1 MQFSKGYALGG
12 GIFNP
17 VAFFKDKFVSTDRFE
32 NKMSFYKQATSSGV
46 RGKQFTISQ
55 VSSNFNKLTSNGN
68 TFGLTERDVEIAK
81 DYFHTLDKTGKSME
95 ELPLKQYV
103 EQTKGI
109 GYGATKASVAFN
121 ALKTAAKSFGTALA
135 SAAWQAAVMFVIGQV
150 IAKVSDLILTAKE
163 AKQALDEFND
173 SFKELNNTISE
184 GKKKLPD
191 LEKTYWELADGVD
204 SLGNNVS
211 LTEQQYET
219 YLQTV
224 EDIHEIMPSLS
235 TYFNEQGQAIGFV
248 KSEMKGLNDQYKQYE
263 QNQIHE
269 RWFTEEDDGR
279 TKAEK
284 AIKGINDKTMKDFH
298 NEGGVVF
305 DHGDFDTVKKL
316 SKYNKDELYD
326 YLNNL
331 SEDDTVPYKELKQI
345 SFLPGVGRIFYDAKD
360 GQGITIHTERYGKEK
375 SKDMLFNSVQNA
387 YKEKKGIIDDN
398 NVNIRNLMTA
408 YAKDSDGYTTMSGT
422 ESEDLVNFINS
433 FDFATMFTKRSD
445 VDGRPIPLSDKDY
458 EGLAAQ
464 IIKGVKTEGFSEA
477 FHNVLD
483 DDKISTM
490 SYKEA
495 EKFVDKN
502 LEVIRK
508 AMGWKKDSAELLN
521 FKATLG
527 FEANDEELFNK
538 AFKKTGIPVKKIK
551 ELFTKGE
558 IELIANVDFKP
569 SGSGKKGKY
578 TEDEY
583 DKAEA
588 DVEQYA
594 EVKNAQT
601 ELDTADNKLKSSLKT
616 IENYGVHYGKIV
628 EMVNGTRF
636 ITDPKELN
644 ELLEALPELK
654 DHLKYT
660 ESGWMLE
667 AEAMDGVQKSVLNL
681 QQAYVEAQQIL
692 SDSAVQ
698 GAMTRMK
705 VIPEELASITSVVD
719 AYKLLAQKIPG
730 GITFTATGE
739 LDTSKMTNDGKLT
752 ADGILAQLRLSQAQ
766 KVMQKT
772 AKLSAES
779 AKEDR
784 KKQIKDLKDQQ
795 YLADLQHQFE
805 KINQT
810 LEEFTK
816 QLEILKKAQD
826 DLFESDYIGKLDYIN
841 QRYETQ
847 NNQVEETQK
856 SLDELLAMQ
865 PETAQG
871 WNELATTVENLST
884 KLFEGKRALV
894 KYQVEL
900 SQTYMNGLKAI
911 GEASKSVLEDSN
923 SQYDRNVKML
933 KEGGLGGLQFR
944 LTPITP
950 KDAVEKQREENKKLA
965 KEEEAYQEK
974 VNQIKKRALDEMKAY
989 EDAERA
995 RQLADLT
1002 SEASE
1007 AMASLNEDFWKAM
1020 NMGWSDFKEL
1030 IETEGIDVN
1039 INWSGIGSSSKSD
1052 MKRLYAD
1059 QHGIEIIENPE
1070 RKKGDKGTGWKYK
1083 TADGAEFENIEQAR
1097 AHTNELIISGNSKA
1111 GTRTQLGKD
1120 LGFTVKKAKDGSN
1133 EYIYTTSKGTEV
1145 KYGDLN
1151 SLKTVFKNLDNK
1163 SDGTSKEIFCNYFGV
1178 TIDKT
1183 NPIDWKYT
1191 YQGNT
1196 KENIEDIK
1204 KLVTTNTGVSF
1215 KATGGTAI
1223 GDILVNE
1230 EGQESYLGKDG
1241 KLHLFKP
1248 GAQFFNTD
1256 EVIRVFNA
1264 EDTKKIRKYTGDKYF
1279 NEPVGD
1285 LSKVTQLANGNIH
1298 AIFPTIS
1305 PENANDATSND
1316 TIGET
1321 TEKATEEHYD
1331 RMGDIQN
1338 KALNEEISMDAEAQ
1352 AITEA
1357 QKEQHYDKMEIAQ
1370 QTTNDITSQEQI
1382 VDNAEKVTEEKRF
1395 STETEGVVTELLNWM
1410 KNNPIK
1416 APGLDTASWKQMI
1429 SDAQGYMSQLM
1440 GGFGTGVRGEINGD
1454 MPYYNQGDY
1463 SAYTYGG
1470 KPMNTNACAPTSMA
1484 MVLSYLGKNVNPVE
1498 AAKYSEKNGFYT
1510 SGQGTSWGLFD
1521 SMAKAY
1527 GVNCDTIGS
1536 SSSAI
1541 ISSLKAGRPVI
1552 VSVNGGTFNPS
1563 GRGHLFVLA
1572 GIDDNGKI
1580 IVNDPG
1586 SRERTSKTWDIS
1598 AITSNARNAWSFYA
1612 TGTKDYGVAGE
1623 NYKKEFLIDKKTG
1636 QWTEVNSPTLIDTNE
1651 VDVVG
1656 EKASAK
1662 IDKPLPMYANG
1673 TLGTMDMSSEMP
1685 KLTTEQIQ
1693 KILSTNFA
1701 NSKLN
1706 VAGAAEGIFN
1716 AQQSTGV
1723 SALAMLAI
1731 AAGESGWGTS
1741 KLSNAKNNYWG
1752 WNHYSA
1758 NGKSAFD
1765 RATTFSSNPGEAF
1778 TAYGEKLKSAGY
1790 SEQSLAEMADKYC
1803 PDGKWYGLVSGT
1815 MSTIVNTLNDAGL
1828 GDMSANIA
1836 TTASNT
1842 TSIRRSFDSQFRDF
1856 IEGANGV
1863 SSSSSVEDSLMN
1875 FIKANTEV
1883 SSDSTEKFIE
1893 AFEGL
1898 NTYKDSMEPYF
1909 EGKREEVRNAAGTPE
1924 FTALANA
1931 YNKEHSG
1938 YIETIMGYS
1947 TDMTVAQAKAQYK
1960 LSEDAVKAGYKYY
1973 NERKNAGASATELM
1987 EIATILGKMGKVA
2000 EEYSDAYVKAISAE
2014 TDFLVS
2020 RTERTLNAFDN
2031 ERSWLDKDLE
2041 RAEGDTVKQAEIYGK
2056 KNDVS
2061 KRAMDAAHQRALDIQ
2076 QDEDYADI
2084 FSTYDVESWFDA
2096 NGELTS
2102 KFYEDVEGASSE
2114 LIPYMNQLAKVLGV
2128 CKKDWYENAE
2138 AIEDNNEAM
2147 ADLKI
2152 KEYIKYQ
2159 ERLVES
2165 LEFDATLSQS
2175 LSTAKE
2181 GMYSLFKTLRDEKAE
2196 MEKELKANMQIDD
2209 WLTEDTRRQLFN
2221 LDDYEEQMGVINEIE
2236 AEAQSLYAEYQNDLA
2251 NLKEDELYKEEEI
2264 TAEYNRQLESLQD
2277 KLSIAKADL
2286 QLAKDKAAFENA
2298 LKERDTQIIMG
2309 NRVQNVADPERLRE
2323 AAMKVAE
2330 SESALENE
2338 KTTSAENQDI
2348 RNMEATTG
2356 MINQEKG
2363 AIQNRIDMINGM
2375 TEEERRV
2382 FADFLEPLQA
2392 YRNKLLALT
2401 KTNPYRIITG
2411 DNSNSVF
2418 ASRDYSKIEGYSLTQ
2433 DHSSAVDEIQH
2444 LLDNGYYKQGTPEY
2458 DVALKTIDIL
2468 KKQHDD
2474 KTTSDAHNY
2483 GYDLYDPANSVNW
2496 YRYMKMYTDLG
2507 YAIQSQERPSVDETM
2522 LEAYE
2527 DAANNLPVISGEGE
2541 ILVSANKKPHSSTTF
2556 SGDGDI
2562 SLADG
2567 ENVGIN
2573 EFNDYISQLEKE
2585 WEENTISI
2593 TPYSGLFED
2602 YKEVSLA
2609 EMISPLLDDS
2619 SMAESIAQSIVSG
2632 AIAPNIDTIASVFSR
2647 AQALDLIKN
2656 GNNDNSIH
2664 MQNVNV
2670 TLEKPVADP
2679 NDFIQQL
2686 ISKVNSEYSTTNNQR

>member
-1 MQFSKGYALGG
+1 MQFSKGYAVGG

-17 VAFFKDKFVSTDRFE
+17 VAFFKDKFVSTDRLE

-224 EDIHEIMPSLS
+224 EDIHEIIPSLS

-269 RWFTEEDDGR
+269 RWFTKEDDGR

-360 GQGITIHTERYGKEK
+360 GQGIAIHTERYGKEK
-375 SKDMLFNSVQNA
+375 SKDMLFNSVQNV

-408 YAKDSDGYTTMSGT
+408 YAKNADEYSTMSGT

-445 VDGRPIPLSDKDY
+445 VDGRPIPLSDEEYK
-458 EGLAAQ
+458 GLAAQ
-464 IIKGVKTEGFSEA
+464 LIKGVQVEGFSEA

-490 SYKEA
+490 SYKDA

-502 LEVIRK
+502 LETIRT
-508 AMGWKKDSAELLN
+508 AIGWKKKSDELLN

-527 FEANDEELFNK
+527 FEANDEELFKDASKN
-538 AFKKTGIPVKKIK
+538 TGIPVEKIK

-569 SGSGKKGKY
+569 SGSGEDGKY

-588 DVEQYA
+588 DVKNYA
-594 EVKNAQT
+594 EVKNAQS

-616 IENYGVHYGKIV
+616 IENYGTHYGKIV

-667 AEAMDGVQKSVLNL
+667 AEAMDGVQKSVLSL

-884 KLFEGKRALV
+884 KLFEGKRALID
-894 KYQVEL
+894 YQVEL

-1020 NMGWSDFKEL
+1020 NIGWSDFKEL
-1030 IETEGIDVN
+1030 IEAEGIDVN
-1039 INWSGIGSSSKSD
+1039 INWSGISSSSKSD

-1215 KATGGTAI
+1215 KAKGGDAT

-1338 KALNEEISMDAEAQ
+1338 KALNEEIAMDAEAQ
-1352 AITEA
+1352 AITEV

-1673 TLGTMDMSSEMP
+1673 TLDFGNLDVISQMP
-1685 KLTTEQIQ
+1685 KLGNDQIEHILRTKFKNSPLITDSNIASVVDGISKAQ
-1693 KILSTNFA
+1693 AQSGISALVILSI
-1701 NSKLN
+1701 
-1706 VAGAAEGIFN
+1706 AGW
-1716 AQQSTGV
+1716 
-1723 SALAMLAI
+1723 
-1731 AAGESGWGTS
+1731 ESGWGTS
-1741 KLSNAKNNYWG
+1741 AIAKQKGNFWG
-1752 WNHYSA
+1752 WGAYDSDPMGTAVTFNSDIGQAAQDYANKLKATYYDGYGFKTLNQMS
-1758 NGKSAFD
+1758 NGKGSDHLYAY
-1765 RATTFSSNPGEAF
+1765 AAQSSKWGANNSQIIKELVTGLENSGLTDF
-1778 TAYGEKLKSAGY
+1778 TA
-1790 SEQSLAEMADKYC
+1790 DI
-1803 PDGKWYGLVSGT
+1803 VS
-1815 MSTIVNTLNDAGL
+1815 ST
-1828 GDMSANIA
+1828 A

-1856 IEGANGV
+1856 IKGANGV

-1875 FIKANTEV
+1875 YIKANTEI
-1883 SSDSTEKFIE
+1883 STDSTEKFIE

-1909 EGKREEVRNAAGTPE
+1909 EKKREEVRNANGTPE

-1931 YNKEHSG
+1931 YNKEHSE
-1938 YIETIMGYS
+1938 YIETVMGYS

-1987 EIATILGKMGKVA
+1987 EITTILGKMEKIA
-2000 EEYSDAYVKAISAE
+2000 EEYSDAYVQAISAE

-2020 RTERTLNAFDN
+2020 RTKRTLNAFDN

-2114 LIPYMNQLAKVLGV
+2114 LIPYMNQLAEVLGV

-2159 ERLVES
+2159 ERLVKA
-2165 LEFDATLSQS
+2165 LDFDATLSQS

-2181 GMYSLFKTLRDEKAE
+2181 GMYNIFKTLRDKRAE

-2209 WLTEDTRRQLFN
+2209 WLTEDTRKLLFN
-2221 LDDYEEQMGVINEIE
+2221 LDDYEEQMGVINDIQAE
-2236 AEAQSLYAEYQNDLA
+2236 AEKLYINYQNELA
-2251 NLKEDELYKEEEI
+2251 GLKEDELYKEEEI
-2264 TAEYNRQLESLQD
+2264 TAEYNRQLEKLQD
-2277 KLSIAKADL
+2277 RLSIAKADL

-2298 LKERDTQIIMG
+2298 LRERDTQIIMG

-2323 AAMKVAE
+2323 AAMKMAE
-2330 SESALENE
+2330 SESNLENE

-2348 RNMEATTG
+2348 RNMEAATG
-2356 MINQEKG
+2356 MINQEKA
-2363 AIQNRIDMINGM
+2363 AIQNRIEMINGM

-2418 ASRDYSKIEGYSLTQ
+2418 ASRDYSKIAGYSLTQ
-2433 DHSSAVDEIQH
+2433 DHSAAVDEIQY
-2444 LLDNGYYKQGTPEY
+2444 LLDNGYYKPGTAEY
-2458 DVALKTIDIL
+2458 DIALKTIDFL

-2483 GYDLYDPANSVNW
+2483 GYELYDPANSINW
-2496 YRYMKMYTDLG
+2496 YRYMKMYTDAG
-2507 YAIQSQERPSVDETM
+2507 YAIQSQERPSIDGIM
-2522 LEAYE
+2522 SQAYE
-2527 DAANNLPVISGEGE
+2527 DTANNLPVISGEGDVLLPNGSMPN
-2541 ILVSANKKPHSSTTF
+2541 IT
-2556 SGDGDI
+2556 GDGDVI
-2562 SLADG
+2562 
-2567 ENVGIN
+2567 IN
-2573 EFNDYISQLEKE
+2573 
-2585 WEENTISI
+2585 
-2593 TPYSGLFED
+2593 
-2602 YKEVSLA
+2602 
-2609 EMISPLLDDS
+2609 SPLPTVSSFLDGYEELDGV
-2619 SMAESIAQSIVSG
+2619 SMLQQTLGVDEDAASAIFENLKVG
-2632 AIAPNIDTIASVFSR
+2632 TIAPSVDAFENLAKMGAMWEMASGVV
-2647 AQALDLIKN
+2647 
-2656 GNNDNSIH
+2656 GNTDNSIN
-2664 MQNVNV
+2664 MQEAHFHITEPVQDANGVMTHFV
-2670 TLEKPVADP
+2670 RQLEM
-2679 NDFIQQL
+2679 
-2686 ISKVNSEYSTTNNQR
+2686 ERSTTNNQR

>member
-1 MQFSKGYALGG
+1 MFNIITDIKKFRSSFTLTD
-12 GIFNP
+12 GIKN
-17 VAFFKDKFVSTDRFE
+17 FFDLRKDKSLNDISGDFE
-32 NKMSFYKQATSSGV
+32 DYTSIG
-46 RGKQFTISQ
+46 T
-55 VSSNFNKLTSNGN
+55 N
-68 TFGLTERDVEIAK
+68 FGLD
-81 DYFHTLDKTGKSME
+81 D
-95 ELPLKQYV
+95 
-103 EQTKGI
+103 KGI
-109 GYGATKASVAFN
+109 AHVRKYFDYLKKEGKTINQLSLEKFTTEIEGIGVGASKASKAMEGITN
-121 ALKTAAKSFGTALA
+121 IGGKLLGSLA
-135 SAAWQAAVMFVIGQV
+135 SAGLSMAVSAAIGW
-150 IAKVSDLILTAKE
+150 IIGEIGKIHISAKE
-163 AKQALDEFND
+163 AEEALNSFTD
-173 SFKELNNTISE
+173 SFKEFNSE
-184 GKKKLPD
+184 ITAGKKKLPE
-191 LEKTYWELADGVD
+191 LEKEYWNLADGVD

-211 LTEQQYET
+211 LTEEQYET

-224 EDIHEIMPSLS
+224 EDIHELMPSLS

-269 RWFTEEDDGR
+269 RWFTEEDDGH
-279 TKAEK
+279 TKMEK
-284 AIKGINDKTMKDFH
+284 VIEGINNQSEEFKQIKNKFGNVVYSAISSEDYKYFSNVLQTKTQ
-298 NEGGVVF
+298 
-305 DHGDFDTVKKL
+305 
-316 SKYNKDELYD
+316 DELYD
-326 YLNNL
+326 YVEDLINRQNIPINQLDAITNRERELLIALAGSDVIEYDDDL
-331 SEDDTVPYKELKQI
+331 SYRLRKDINGDDAEVLFDYLKDTV
-345 SFLPGVGRIFYDAKD
+345 
-360 GQGITIHTERYGKEK
+360 K
-375 SKDMLFNSVQNA
+375 SK
-387 YKEKKGIIDDN
+387 KEQLDDN
-398 NVNIRNLMTA
+398 NVNIRNAMTA
-408 YAKDSDGYTTMSGT
+408 VAKDSDAYLTLSGT

-433 FDFATMFTKRSD
+433 FDFASMFADYGDMTEE
-445 VDGRPIPLSDKDY
+445 DY

-490 SYKEA
+490 LYKEA
-495 EKFVDKN
+495 EKFVNKN

-508 AMGWKKDSAELLN
+508 AMGWEKDSDEYLN

-527 FEANDEELFNK
+527 FEADDEELFNQ
-538 AFKKTGIPVKKIK
+538 ASEKTGIPIEKIK

-583 DKAEA
+583 DKAKA

-667 AEAMDGVQKSVLNL
+667 AEAMDGVQKSVLSL

-692 SDSAVQ
+692 SDSAVT
-698 GAMTRMK
+698 GAMTR
-705 VIPEELASITSVVD
+705 IGINESELTSMTSIAD
-719 AYKLLAQKIPG
+719 AYKLLAQKFKG
-730 GITFTATGE
+730 GITFTASGE
-739 LDTSKMTNDGKLT
+739 LDTSTMTNDQQLA
-752 ADGILAQLRLSQAQ
+752 ADGVLASLRLSQAQ

-810 LEEFTK
+810 LEKFTK

-894 KYQVEL
+894 EYQVEL

-911 GEASKSVLEDSN
+911 GEASKSALEDSN

-933 KEGGLGGLQFR
+933 KEGGLGGLQFK
-944 LTPITP
+944 LTPIVP

-989 EDAERA
+989 EDEERA

-1083 TADGAEFENIEQAR
+1083 TADGKEFENIEQAR
-1097 AHTNELIISGNSKA
+1097 THTNELIISGNSKA

-1145 KYGDLN
+1145 KYDDLN
-1151 SLKTVFKNLDNK
+1151 SLKTVFKNLNNK

-1183 NPIDWKYT
+1183 NPKDWKYT

-1204 KLVTTNTGVSF
+1204 KLVTTNTGISF

-1223 GDILVNE
+1223 GDIIVNE

-1305 PENANDATSND
+1305 PKNANDTTSSD
-1316 TIGET
+1316 TIGKAI
-1321 TEKATEEHYD
+1321 EKATEEHYD
-1331 RMGDIQN
+1331 RLSNIQN
-1338 KALNEEISMDAEAQ
+1338 KALNEEISMDVEAQ

-1357 QKEQHYDKMEIAQ
+1357 QKEQHYDNLELAQ

-1382 VDNAEKVTEEKRF
+1382 ADNAEKVTEEKRF
-1395 STETEGVVTELLNWM
+1395 SAETEAVVTELLDWM

-1416 APGLDTASWKQMI
+1416 APGLDTASWEQMI
-1429 SDAQGYMSQLM
+1429 SDAQGYMSRMM

-1498 AAKYSEKNGFYT
+1498 AAKYSEKNGFYI

-1612 TGTKDYGVAGE
+1612 TGTKDYGIAGE
-1623 NYKKEFLIDKKTG
+1623 NYKKEYLIDKKTG
-1636 QWTEVNSPTLIDTNE
+1636 RWTAINSPTLIDTNE

-1673 TLGTMDMSSEMP
+1673 TLDFGNLDVISQMP
-1685 KLTTEQIQ
+1685 KLGNDQIEHILRTKFKNSPLITDSNIASVVDGISKAQ
-1693 KILSTNFA
+1693 AQSGISALVILSI
-1701 NSKLN
+1701 
-1706 VAGAAEGIFN
+1706 AGW
-1716 AQQSTGV
+1716 
-1723 SALAMLAI
+1723 
-1731 AAGESGWGTS
+1731 ESGWGTS
-1741 KLSNAKNNYWG
+1741 AIAKQKGNFWG
-1752 WNHYSA
+1752 WGAYDSDPMGTAVTFNSDIGQAAQDYANKLKATYYDGYGFKTLNQMS
-1758 NGKSAFD
+1758 NGKGSDHLYAY
-1765 RATTFSSNPGEAF
+1765 AAQSSKWGANNSQIIKELVTGLENSGLADF
-1778 TAYGEKLKSAGY
+1778 TADIAS
-1790 SEQSLAEMADKYC
+1790 
-1803 PDGKWYGLVSGT
+1803 
-1815 MSTIVNTLNDAGL
+1815 ST
-1828 GDMSANIA
+1828 A

-1856 IEGANGV
+1856 IEGAN
-1863 SSSSSVEDSLMN
+1863 SISNSKSVEDSLMN
-1875 FIKANTEV
+1875 YIKTNTEI

-1898 NTYKDSMEPYF
+1898 NAYKDSMEPYF
-1909 EGKREEVRNAAGTPE
+1909 NEKREEIRNAAGTPE
-1924 FTALANA
+1924 FVALTNA
-1931 YNKEHSG
+1931 YNKEHSE
-1938 YIETIMGYS
+1938 YIEAIMGYS
-1947 TDMTVAQAKAQYK
+1947 VDMTVAQTKAQYK
-1960 LSEDAVKAGYKYY
+1960 LAEDAIKKGYEYY

-1987 EIATILGKMGKVA
+1987 EIVTKLGEIEKVA
-2000 EEYSDAYVKAISAE
+2000 EEYSDAYVQAISAE
-2014 TDFLVS
+2014 TDFLIS
-2020 RTERTLNAFDN
+2020 RTERTLNAFEN
-2031 ERSWLDKDLE
+2031 EMSWLDKDLE
-2041 RAEGDTVKQAEIYGK
+2041 KAEGDTVKQSEIYGK

-2061 KRAMDAAHQRALDIQ
+2061 RRAMDAAHQRVLEIR

-2084 FSTYDVESWFDA
+2084 LSTYDVESWFDA
-2096 NGELTS
+2096 SGELTS
-2102 KFYEDVEGASSE
+2102 KFYSDVEGASSE
-2114 LIPYMNQLAKVLGV
+2114 LIPYMNQFAEIVSV
-2128 CKKDWYENAE
+2128 CKKEWYENAE
-2138 AIEDNNEAM
+2138 AIESNNEAM
-2147 ADLKI
+2147 ANLRVE
-2152 KEYIKYQ
+2152 EYIKYQ
-2159 ERLVES
+2159 ERLFES
-2165 LEFDATLSQS
+2165 LDFNATLSQS

-2196 MEKELKANMQIDD
+2196 MDKELKANMQIDD
-2209 WLTEDTRRQLFN
+2209 WLTEDTRKLLFN
-2221 LDDYEEQMGVINEIE
+2221 LDDYEEQMETINGIQAE
-2236 AEAQSLYAEYQNDLA
+2236 AEKLYINYKNELEG
-2251 NLKEDELYKEEEI
+2251 LKEDELYKEEEI
-2264 TAEYNRQLESLQD
+2264 TDEYNRQLEKLQD
-2277 KLSIAKADL
+2277 KLSVAKADL

-2309 NRVQNVADPERLRE
+2309 NRVQNVADPERLRD
-2323 AAMKVAE
+2323 AAMKMAE
-2330 SESALENE
+2330 SESNLENE

-2382 FADFLEPLQA
+2382 FADFLEPLQV

-2418 ASRDYSKIEGYSLTQ
+2418 ASRDYSKIAGYSLTQ
-2433 DHSSAVDEIQH
+2433 DHSAAVDEIQN
-2444 LLDNGYYKQGTPEY
+2444 LLDNGYYRQGTAEY
-2458 DVALKTIDIL
+2458 EVALRTIDFL

-2483 GYDLYDPANSVNW
+2483 GYDLYDPSNSVNW
-2496 YRYMKMYTDLG
+2496 YRYMKMYTDAG
-2507 YAIQSQERPSVDETM
+2507 YAIRSQERPSVDGIM
-2522 LEAYE
+2522 SQAYE
-2527 DAANNLPVISGEGE
+2527 DTANNLPVISGEGDVLLPNGSMPN
-2541 ILVSANKKPHSSTTF
+2541 ITS
-2556 SGDGDI
+2556 DGDVI
-2562 SLADG
+2562 INSPQSTYPSFLQGYEELDG
-2567 ENVGIN
+2567 VSMFQQTLGVDEDAASAIFERLNVGN
-2573 EFNDYISQLEKE
+2573 ISP
-2585 WEENTISI
+2585 NVDS
-2593 TPYSGLFED
+2593 F
-2602 YKEVSLA
+2602 VNLA
-2609 EMISPLLDDS
+2609 EMPKVWGN
-2619 SMAESIAQSIVSG
+2619 VSY
-2632 AIAPNIDTIASVFSR
+2632 TR
-2647 AQALDLIKN
+2647 
-2656 GNNDNSIH
+2656 GNTDNSI
-2664 MQNVNV
+2664 NISNLDV
-2670 TLEKPVADP
+2670 TLTQPVRNT
-2679 NDFIQQL
+2679 NDIINGFVDKI
-2686 ISKVNSEYSTTNNQR
+2686 NSTYATTKNQR